1 MEFLKDL
8 NEKQK
13 LAVTTP
19 NKKVLVIAGAGS
31 GKTKVLTSRIAYLL
45 ESGVP
50 KDKIK
55 AFTFTKRAAMEMKYR
70 LKKYDF
76 DNIFT
81 FHSYCYQLLNEC
93 KYELGFNDK
102 KIHVIDDDFS
112 YKLIDMILSK
122 MNLNFNQRMIKDY
135 ISKRKN
141 GINSPINDL
150 EKERLYNQLFY
161 NYQEYLMNKGFID
174 FDDMIS
180 LIVNNFDNLL
190 IKDFI
195 LDECEYI
202 LVDECQDTNKIQFD
216 LITKLSS
223 KYNNI
228 FMVGDINQLI
238 YSFRSSD
245 IKIIN
250 DFKETA
256 DEVIILNQN
265 YRCSQNILS
274 YANKLIKN
282 NKAKIDYD
290 IFSNIP
296 TKFEIKIED
305 YQNIEQE
312 AKISAYKIK
321 KLIELG
327 YKPNEI
333 AVLYRNNNQSIM
345 IESELKK
352 LNIPYTQ
359 YGKLKFYDNDLI
371 KRIIAIY
378 KFIDTPDLIL
388 FRIIKPI
395 DQIVYE
401 KLVNNYNSDK
411 DLIMYLISYPN
422 DNINDT
428 KNNLKDLID
437 NKNNLD
443 KKSKFEAILNI
454 LTTESTNESDLVYAR
469 EFKDII
475 LNSELEE
482 YELFNELML
491 DPTIYNKN
499 EMGVNL
505 LTIHKAKGLEFKC
518 VFIISINDKIL
529 PNNKIDNNKLEE
541 ERRLLYVAMTRA
553 KDYLSLS
560 SAEYHISDG
569 IKKRLKPSLFLS
581 ELKT

>member
-55 AFTFTKRAAMEMKYR
+55 AFTFTKRATMEMKYR
-70 LKKYDF
+70 LKKYEF

-81 FHSYCYQLLNEC
+81 FHSYCYQLLTEC

-141 GINSPINDL
+141 GINNPINDL

-282 NKAKIDYD
+282 NKTKIDYD

-296 TKFEIKIED
+296 IKFEIKIED

-312 AKISAYKIK
+312 AKITAYKIK
-321 KLIELG
+321 KFIELG

-371 KRIIAIY
+371 KRILAIY

-411 DLIMYLISYPN
+411 DLITYLNSYPN

-428 KNNLKDLID
+428 INSLKDLID
-437 NKNNLD
+437 NKNDLD

-454 LTTESTNESDLVYAR
+454 LTTESTNESDLLYAR

-475 LNSELEE
+475 LNSELDEL
-482 YELFNELML
+482 ELFNELML

-553 KDYLSLS
+553 KDYLSMS
-560 SAEYHISDG
+560 SAEYHIIDG